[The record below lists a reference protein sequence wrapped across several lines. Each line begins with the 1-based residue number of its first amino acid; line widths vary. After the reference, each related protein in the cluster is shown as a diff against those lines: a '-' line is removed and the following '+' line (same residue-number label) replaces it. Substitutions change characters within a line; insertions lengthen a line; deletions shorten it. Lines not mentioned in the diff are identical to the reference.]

1 MMIMKFNKMIRN
13 KVVWWIIGGI
23 VIITFV
29 GWFTPQGGC
38 DTAKPANDIG
48 SLDGKPVSDAELR
61 HARFNTYLSVCLSM
75 GRIPNMTPLMDREL
89 RDMAWR
95 RIAALRAAEELKL
108 TASLEEVLAA
118 ITSDPQFQDEGRFNP
133 QRYQVFGRD
142 VLSRLNATLTQ
153 FEQQLRENIVLQK
166 LHNITS
172 AGIWLAPSEL
182 RRMSARYADS
192 FKLEYVDIDT
202 NLISAK
208 AITLTESDLHSYYKA
223 HSNEFRVPAKVSVRY
238 LQLPISNYLSKVT
251 DKVDTNTV
259 EDYYLAH
266 TDDYSTTDTNDA
278 KVVKPLEAVSQEISV
293 KLLHE
298 AATQMAADT
307 LNELS
312 DTLIPNREGKASTF
326 EAIAQS
332 AHLPILETGLF
343 DAFTPVTGIDAGL
356 AFNEAAFRL
365 RSTADEYFS
374 MAIPG
379 KDSVFLMALSTNT
392 DAYIPQFA
400 KVKEQVEP
408 LALENAIQESLHKQ
422 AADLHQFLQ
431 AGLSSKRSFASL
443 AKEKSMNVSTT
454 EYFSAS
460 AAPDALSSSDIL
472 GDITLRNAG
481 ELSAVLPGTSGLM
494 IAYIVDR
501 RPAGQAE
508 LGSIQNQVF
517 MNTNRRR
524 SRIIF
529 NDWEKSLVSGE
540 RMKDKY
546 KPEDIQDIPASDD
559 QDKSN

>member
-29 GWFTPQGGC
+29 GWFSPRGGC
-38 DTAKPANDIG
+38 DTAKPTNDIG
-48 SLDGKPVSDAELR
+48 SLDGKPVTDAELR
-61 HARFNTYLSVCLSM
+61 HARFNTYLNVCLMM
-75 GRIPNMTPLMDREL
+75 GRIPTITPMMDREL
-89 RDMAWR
+89 RSMAWR
-95 RIAALRAAEELKL
+95 RIAALRAAQELKL

-133 QRYQVFGRD
+133 QRYQVFCRD
-142 VLSRLNATLTQ
+142 ALSRLNATPQQ
-153 FEQQLRENIVLQK
+153 FEQQLRENIILQK
-166 LHNITS
+166 LHNITAS
-172 AGIWLAPSEL
+172 AIWLSPSEL
-182 RRMSARYADS
+182 KRMASRYADS
-192 FKLEYVDIDT
+192 FKLEYVNIAT
-202 NLISAK
+202 NLVPATAIS
-208 AITLTESDLHSYYKA
+208 LTERDLNAYYTA
-223 HSNEFRVPAKVSVRY
+223 HSNEFLVPAKVSVRY

-266 TDDYSTTDTNDA
+266 ADEFSTTGTNDV
-278 KVVKPLEAVSQEISV
+278 KVVKPLEAVSQEISS
-293 KLLHE
+293 KLLFE

-312 DTLIPNREGKASTF
+312 DALVPNREGKASTF
-326 EAIAQS
+326 EAIAQN
-332 AHLPILETGLF
+332 AHLPIHETGLF
-343 DAFTPVTGIDAGL
+343 DAMNPVQGIDAGL

-374 MAIPG
+374 TAVPG
-379 KDSVFLMALSTNT
+379 KAYAYLMALSTNT
-392 DAYIPQFA
+392 DAYIPEFA
-400 KVKEQVEP
+400 HVKAKVEP
-408 LALENAIQESLHKQ
+408 LAQANAIQNALTQRATE
-422 AADLHQFLQ
+422 LHQFLQ
-431 AGLSSKRSFASL
+431 SGLNNKRSFAAL

-460 AAPDALSSSDIL
+460 AAPDAVSSSEIL
-472 GDITLRNAG
+472 GDITLRNPG
-481 ELSAVLPGTSGLM
+481 ELSEVLPGTSGLM

-508 LGSIQNQVF
+508 LGSIQNQVY
-517 MNTNRRR
+517 MNTSRRR

-546 KPEDIQDIPASDD
+546 KPEDIQDIPASDE